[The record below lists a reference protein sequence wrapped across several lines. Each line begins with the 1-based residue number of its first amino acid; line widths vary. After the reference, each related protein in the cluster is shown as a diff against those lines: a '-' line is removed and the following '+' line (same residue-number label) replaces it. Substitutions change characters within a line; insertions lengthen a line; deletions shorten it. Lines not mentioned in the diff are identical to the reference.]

1 MYVLV
6 SNGRVLN
13 GPRAWSYRSFKNTLE
28 EELGINYDLPTVKT
42 DTAVINI
49 SETVKIYFAVV
60 DNTTP
65 YNPKIEYLHGP
76 FWDFSN
82 DIATGTYTAVLHPL
96 DTVKS
101 YLKSVVA
108 SNRYDKEIAG
118 IKHTIRNMLVTVETD
133 RNTRNIFFQKYLLM
147 SQDDTVNWK
156 FPETW
161 LTLSKTELGNVV
173 SAAATHIENQFVW
186 ESGKIDE
193 IDFATTYEALDAIVL
208 E

>member
-13 GPRAWSYRSFKNTLE
+13 GPRTWSYRSFRNTLE
-28 EELGINYDLPTVKT
+28 EELGITYDLPTVKT

-49 SETVKIYFAVV
+49 NETVKIYFAVV
-60 DNTTP
+60 DETAS
-65 YNPKIEYLHGP
+65 YNPKIQYLHGP

-82 DIATGTYTAVLHPL
+82 GIATGTYTAEYHPIQ
-96 DTVKS
+96 TVKT
-101 YLKSVVA
+101 YLASVIA
-108 SNRYDKEIAG
+108 ANRYDKEIAG
-118 IKHTIRNMLVTVETD
+118 IQHTIRNTQVTVETD
-133 RNTRNIFFQKYLLM
+133 RDTRNIFFQKYLLM
-147 SQDDTVNWK
+147 SENETVNWK

-173 SAAATHIENQFVW
+173 SAAATHIEDQFNW
-186 ESGKIDE
+186 ESDKLFE
-193 IDFATTYEALDAIVL
+193 IESASTYEALDAIVL